1 MKRAASESPAGALLC
16 ILALFATPLHLA
28 LVEHEWVHEQAEEDH
43 RHDGESHPAADHE
56 LAALSR
62 AVKPLPILVE
72 TTIVPLTVV
81 EPQVST
87 WTPAVESESNGP
99 PEHPHAPPRSP
110 RAPPL

>member
-1 MKRAASESPAGALLC
+1 MKRASSWAPAGAILS

-28 LVEHEWVHEQAEEDH
+28 LEAHEWLHALSEEDH

-62 AVKPLPILVE
+62 TAKHVPVAVETAVLPLPLI
-72 TTIVPLTVV
+72 
-81 EPQVST
+81 EPQVKT
-87 WTPAVESESNGP
+87 WTPAVHSASNGP
-99 PEHPHAPPRSP
+99 PEQPHLLPRSP